1 MSYVTYSLQLDIN
14 IHASTSQE
22 VYCKKELKIKEE

>member
-14 IHASTSQE
+14 IHASTSQGGD
-22 VYCKKELKIKEE
+22 CKKKIKIKEE